1 MGTLKVL
8 TSLFKPSTDS
18 VMVKCIQVF
27 RNDGLGF
34 IVMLADGPVM
44 VATIEDAALLIDAE
58 A

>member
-27 RNDGLGF
+27 RNDDFGF
-34 IVMLADGPVM
+34 IVMLAAGPVS
-44 VATIEDAALLIDAE
+44 VATIEDAATLIDAE